1 MVHPLRAVLVGCGG
15 ISKTWLNAI
24 RDIPDVTMV
33 GFVDLLEDVA
43 RQRAQEYDWAEAAVS
58 TDLGVVLDQTTPEL
72 VFNCTIPEA
81 HLDVTLQA
89 LAAGCH
95 VLGEKPLAD
104 SMENARKLVA
114 AAEAAGKTFAVIQNR
129 RYDPRIRR
137 LRSFLES
144 GAIGQI
150 TTVDSDF
157 QIGAHFG
164 GFRDHMEHVLL
175 LDMAIHTF
183 DAARLI
189 SGANPLTATCLEW
202 NPPGSWYDHDAAAV
216 AVFQMTGD
224 TVYTYR
230 GSWCAEGLNTTWE
243 SNWRITGTQGS
254 ITWDGA
260 DGYHTEVVGE
270 TGSFFSEVEEV
281 EVPDSDPGEKV
292 GQHAGVIR
300 EFVHSVRNG
309 TTPETICSD
318 NIKSLSM
325 VFAAIESAESGQR
338 IVIDTL

>member
-1 MVHPLRAVLVGCGG
+1 MTQPLRVVLVGCGS
-15 ISKTWLNAI
+15 ISKTWLNAV
-24 RDIPDVTMV
+24 RDIPDVKMV
-33 GFVDLLEDVA
+33 GFVDLYEDVA
-43 RQRAQEYDWAEAAVS
+43 RQRSQEYGWTEAVVG
-58 TDLGVVLDQTTPEL
+58 TDLGATLDQTAPDI
-72 VFNCTIPEA
+72 VFNCTVPEA

-89 LAAGCH
+89 LEADCH

-129 RYDPRIRR
+129 RYDPNIRK
-137 LRSFLES
+137 LRSFLDS
-144 GAIGQI
+144 GVIGRI
-150 TTVDSDF
+150 TTVHSDF
-157 QIGAHFG
+157 YIGAHFG

-189 SGANPLTATCLEW
+189 SGADPLTASCLEW
-202 NPPGSWYDHDAAAV
+202 NPPGSWYDHDSSAV
-216 AVFQMTGD
+216 AVFQMTND
-224 TVYTYR
+224 IVYSYR

-243 SNWRITGTQGS
+243 SNWRIIGTQGS
-254 ITWDGA
+254 VTWNGA
-260 DGYHTEVVGE
+260 NKFQAQVVRK
-270 TGSFFSEVEEV
+270 TGSFFSEVEDI

-292 GQHAGVIR
+292 GQHAGVIK
-300 EFVHSVRNG
+300 EFVRSIQCG

-325 VFAAIESAESGQR
+325 VFGAIESAESGR
-338 IVIDTL
+338 RVDIEAL

>member
-1 MVHPLRAVLVGCGG
+1 MAHPLRAVLVGCGG

-24 RDIPDVTMV
+24 RDIPDVTLV
-33 GFVDLLEDVA
+33 GFVDLVEDMA

-58 TDLGVVLDQTTPEL
+58 TALDTILDQTRPDV
-72 VFNCTIPEA
+72 VFNCTVPEA
-81 HLDVTLQA
+81 HLDVTTQA

-104 SMENARKLVA
+104 SMENARRLVA
-114 AAEAAGKTFAVIQNR
+114 AAEVAGKIFAVIQNR

-137 LRSFLES
+137 LCSFLES
-144 GAIGQI
+144 CAIGRI

-189 SGANPLTATCLEW
+189 AGTDPLTATCLEW
-202 NPPGSWYDHDAAAV
+202 NPPGSWYDRDAAAV

-243 SNWRITGTQGS
+243 SAWRITGTQGS
-254 ITWDGA
+254 VTWDGA
-260 DGYHTEVVGE
+260 DAFRAQVVRK
-270 TGSFFSEVEEV
+270 TGSFFSEVEDV
-281 EVPDSDPGEKV
+281 EVPDSDPGDKV

-300 EFVHSVRNG
+300 EFVRSIQNG

-325 VFAAIESAESGQR
+325 VFAAIRSAESGQR
-338 IVIDTL
+338 IAIDAL